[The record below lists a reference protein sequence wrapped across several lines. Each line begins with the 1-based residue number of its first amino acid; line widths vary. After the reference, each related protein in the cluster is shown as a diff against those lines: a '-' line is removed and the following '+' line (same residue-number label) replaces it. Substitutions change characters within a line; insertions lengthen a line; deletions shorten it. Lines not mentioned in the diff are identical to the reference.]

1 MRLLFIELH
10 KCYLKSIT
18 AGFDNKSRGTAES
31 NYPLKELKRV
41 DVSVTEI
48 RVPGVDAET
57 DINLECEETVIL
69 TDKQNLV
76 PKDGN
81 RQSSSEYKY
90 VMPIT
95 VAIVNLSTVAFTPA
109 HLYSKLL
116 GEFLERFVIIS
127 LTYSVAKTFERM
139 FEYFDRGKYAA
150 LYCLVYL
157 ITYNS
162 LVFYVYSEPVFIEV
176 VVFSTIVL
184 MYDTV
189 NLISAVL

>member
-1 MRLLFIELH
+1 MHLIFIKIH
-10 KCYLKSIT
+10 KCYLKCIT
-18 AGFDNKSRGTAES
+18 EGFDNKSRATAES
-31 NYPLKELKRV
+31 NYPLKKQKRV
-41 DVSVTEI
+41 NASGTES

-57 DINLECEETVIL
+57 EIYLDCEETVIL

-76 PKDGN
+76 TKDGN

-109 HLYSKLL
+109 HLFSKLL
-116 GEFLERFVIIS
+116 GDFLERFVIIS

-139 FEYFDRGKYAA
+139 FEYFDRGEHAA

-162 LVFYVYSEPVFIEV
+162 LVFYVYSEPVFIAI

-184 MYDTV
+184 IYDTMKQF
-189 NLISAVL
+189 LLRG